1 MLCQSC
7 GKHPATTHIKTIV
20 NGKLT
25 QYHLCSE
32 CAQKEGHLHLYN
44 SWNMDL
50 GNLLGG
56 FMGKA
61 APGVQVT
68 RCPSCGAS
76 FEEISQSGKIGCA
89 ECYKTFRSQL
99 VPMIQRIHGTTQH
112 KGKVPGGSALRL
124 TGGQSAMMPV
134 QESPLEEKK
143 RLLKQAVEQQDYET
157 AAVLRDE
164 IKEMESHD

>member
-1 MLCQSC
+1 M
-7 GKHPATTHIKTIV
+7 
-20 NGKLT
+20 
-25 QYHLCSE
+25 
-32 CAQKEGHLHLYN
+32 
-44 SWNMDL
+44 
-50 GNLLGG
+50 
-56 FMGKA
+56 
-61 APGVQVT
+61 
-68 RCPSCGAS
+68 
-76 FEEISQSGKIGCA
+76 EISQSGKIGCA